1 MYFNQ
6 DSNYMEMSIFV
17 KRRPYLGLIITILLI
32 TLIYVP
38 YQNLNSRA
46 QAAVDCKANPS
57 DPSCSPAAAV
67 ATPPPTTPTPTP
79 PPTTPTPPP
88 ITPTPPP
95 PTPTSGCGPGTD
107 NSTCR
112 ATLTP

>member
-6 DSNYMEMSIFV
+6 GSNYMEMSIFV

-46 QAAVDCKANPS
+46 QAAVDCNANPS

-79 PPTTPTPPP
+79 PPTTPTPTPP
-88 ITPTPPP
+88 PTTPTPPP
-95 PTPTSGCGPGTD
+95 TTTTSTYTPTPT
-107 NSTCR
+107 
-112 ATLTP
+112 

>member
-46 QAAVDCKANPS
+46 QAAVDCNANIYYPS
-57 DPSCSPAAAV
+57 RHCS
-67 ATPPPTTPTPTP
+67 
-79 PPTTPTPPP
+79 
-88 ITPTPPP
+88 
-95 PTPTSGCGPGTD
+95 
-107 NSTCR
+107 NSTSYNPNPCSNS
-112 ATLTP
+112 TSYNSNPCSNSTSYNSNPCSNST

>member
-6 DSNYMEMSIFV
+6 DSNCMEMSIFV

-46 QAAVDCKANPS
+46 EAAVDCNANPS
-57 DPSCSPAAAV
+57 DPSCSPAVAV
-67 ATPPPTTPTPTP
+67 PTP
-79 PPTTPTPPP
+79 PPTTPTPV
-88 ITPTPPP
+88 PTPPP
-95 PTPTSGCGPGTD
+95 TTPTPVP
-107 NSTCR
+107 
-112 ATLTP
+112 TPPPSRSEERRVGKESRP